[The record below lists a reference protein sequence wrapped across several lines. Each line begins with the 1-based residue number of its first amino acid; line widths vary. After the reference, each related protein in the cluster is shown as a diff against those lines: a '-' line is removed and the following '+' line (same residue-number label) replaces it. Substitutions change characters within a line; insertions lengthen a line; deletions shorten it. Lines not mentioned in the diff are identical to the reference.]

1 MFHTIE
7 GPVLNGCDSIRN
19 VSIFIRKYLYK
30 FRKCHLKYL
39 KKINSALPIKHAL
52 LFLAAFT
59 FLYAQDADTA
69 AVSQETETLSLAVFD
84 FAPRGISSF
93 ESEHL
98 TQYLSAQ
105 IQQTGRAILTERTDV
120 IKVLEKNGYEPGG
133 CSSGECASELGKKL
147 DVAYVING
155 SLACQGYPW
164 STGLCGDLL
173 LSTAVRILCPHPE
186 NDPA

>member
-1 MFHTIE
+1 M
-7 GPVLNGCDSIRN
+7 NGCDSIRN
-19 VSIFIRKYLYK
+19 VSIFIRTYLYK
-30 FRKCHLKYL
+30 FKKCLFNYL
-39 KKINSALPIKHAL
+39 KKINSALRIKHTL

-98 TQYLSAQ
+98 TQFLSTQ
-105 IQQTGRAILTERTDV
+105 IQQT
-120 IKVLEKNGYEPGG
+120 
-133 CSSGECASELGKKL
+133 
-147 DVAYVING
+147 
-155 SLACQGYPW
+155 
-164 STGLCGDLL
+164 
-173 LSTAVRILCPHPE
+173 VRILCPHPE

>member
-1 MFHTIE
+1 MVAILSVMFLFLFVNAFTNFE
-7 GPVLNGCDSIRN
+7 NATLLN
-19 VSIFIRKYLYK
+19 
-30 FRKCHLKYL
+30 YL

-173 LSTAVRILCPHPE
+173 LSAAVRILCPHPE

>member
-1 MFHTIE
+1 MVAVLSITFLLLFLHT
-7 GPVLNGCDSIRN
+7 
-19 VSIFIRKYLYK
+19 FTYK
-30 FRKCHLKYL
+30 FRKCHLNYL
-39 KKINSALPIKHAL
+39 KKINSALRIKHTL

-59 FLYAQDADTA
+59 FLHAQDADTA
-69 AVSQETETLSLAVFD
+69 TVSQETETLSLAVFD

-93 ESEHL
+93 ESQHL
-98 TQYLSAQ
+98 TQYLSPQ

-173 LSTAVRILCPHPE
+173 LSAAVRILCPHPE

>member
-1 MFHTIE
+1 M
-7 GPVLNGCDSIRN
+7 LR
-19 VSIFIRKYLYK
+19 
-30 FRKCHLKYL
+30 
-39 KKINSALPIKHAL
+39 IKHTL
-52 LFLAAFT
+52 IFLAAFT
-59 FLYAQDADTA
+59 FPHTQDVNTA
-69 AVSQETETLSLAVFD
+69 ALSAETEMVVPIDTVSLAVFD
-84 FAPRGISSF
+84 FASRGISNL
-93 ESEHL
+93 ESEKL
-98 TQYLSAQ
+98 TEYFSAQ

-173 LSTAVRILCPHPE
+173 LSAAVRILCPHPE